1 MWGDC
6 NLQLLHQVQEER
18 MITLLH
24 SLCWKLGVSSSRN
37 SGFQEQIGCQIQEKI
52 AWLSSRFEFC
62 QFTGKDCAMIKTLW
76 GGAWLWKR
84 KGLVT
89 CQMFPCIEA
98 GWLQMTM
105 VGISCWGT
113 SCGPGMCGA
122 WRNMNIP
129 HVLGFDCED
138 TKQLKHAAQPTHVSC
153 THVHSFL
160 SSDSHNIIRT
170 FISSPA
176 LVETLSNVNQG

>member
-62 QFTGKDCAMIKTLW
+62 QFTGKDCSMIKTLW

-113 SCGPGMCGA
+113 SWGWYVRGLEKYEYSSCAGIWLWRHEAIEACGS
-122 WRNMNIP
+122 
-129 HVLGFDCED
+129 
-138 TKQLKHAAQPTHVSC
+138 THS
-153 THVHSFL
+153 
-160 SSDSHNIIRT
+160 R
-170 FISSPA
+170 
-176 LVETLSNVNQG
+176 